1 VFFCGALHAGWGDF
15 LESSGGAGNE
25 KDARQVSGVFVER
38 KNFPHKSDGRAS
50 WCLLYNFRLAAQ
62 LLPEGLNTTLFP
74 RERRRTKLGVRV
86 HFLSFLVCARR
97 FHLLDFRHG
106 TKYSIGI

>member
-38 KNFPHKSDGRAS
+38 KNFPRKSDGHAS
-50 WCLLYNFRLAAQ
+50 WCLLCNFRLAAQ
-62 LLPEGLNTTLFP
+62 LLPEVLNTTLTP
-74 RERRRTKLGVRV
+74 KERRRTKLGVRV
-86 HFLSFLVCARR
+86 HFLSLLVCARR
-97 FHLLDFRHG
+97 FHLLDFRYG

>member
-25 KDARQVSGVFVER
+25 KDARQVSGGVCR
-38 KNFPHKSDGRAS
+38 KEKLSAQGRRPCVVVS
-50 WCLLYNFRLAAQ
+50 PCIFRLAAE
-62 LLPEGLNTTLFP
+62 LLPEGLNTTLSP

-97 FHLLDFRHG
+97 FHLLEFLHG